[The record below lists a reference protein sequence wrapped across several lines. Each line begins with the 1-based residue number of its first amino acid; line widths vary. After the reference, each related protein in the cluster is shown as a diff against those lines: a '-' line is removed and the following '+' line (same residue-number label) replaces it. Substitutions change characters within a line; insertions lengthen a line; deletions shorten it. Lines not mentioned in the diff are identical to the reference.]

1 MANPHVTLDTAS
13 DGMNQKDATPSHGQP
28 VPGIEE
34 DAGGGH
40 GSAPTAFGFEAPWFI
55 SLAILFII
63 GIILWKRVPQ
73 AIGSA
78 LDKKIAVIR
87 EQLDQAAKLRAEAE
101 ALRGEYEAKTAAADK
116 ERETMLERARHEA
129 EAIVTQARA
138 DTAALLERRARM
150 AEDKIA
156 AAERQAI
163 DEVRA
168 RAAAAAAAAAGR
180 LIAEELDA
188 GASKA
193 MVDKA
198 IADLGRRH

>member
-1 MANPHVTLDTAS
+1 MANPHATLDTAS
-13 DGMNQKDATPSHGQP
+13 DRMNQKDATPSHGEP
-28 VPGIEE
+28 VPGIAE

-40 GSAPTAFGFEAPWFI
+40 GPEPTAFGLDAPAFI

-63 GIILWKRVPQ
+63 AIILWKRVPQ

-116 ERETMLERARHEA
+116 ERETMLERARQEA

-168 RAAAAAAAAAGR
+168 RAVAAAAAAAER
-180 LIAEELDA
+180 LISEELDA
-188 GASKA
+188 SANKA

>member
-1 MANPHVTLDTAS
+1 MANPHAPLDTAS
-13 DGMNQKDATPSHGQP
+13 DRMNQKDATPSHGAP

-40 GSAPTAFGFEAPWFI
+40 GPEPTAFGLDAPAFI

-63 GIILWKRVPQ
+63 AIILWKKVPQ

-129 EAIVTQARA
+129 EAIVAQAKA
-138 DTAALLERRARM
+138 DTSALLERRARM

-168 RAAAAAAAAAGR
+168 RAAAAAAAAAER
-180 LIAEELDA
+180 LISEELDA
-188 GASKA
+188 TANKA
-193 MVDKA
+193 MVDQA

>member
-1 MANPHVTLDTAS
+1 MANPHATLDTAS
-13 DGMNQKDATPSHGQP
+13 ARMNQKDATPSHGQP

-40 GSAPTAFGFEAPWFI
+40 GPEPTAFGLDAPAFI

-63 GIILWKRVPQ
+63 AIILWKRVPQ

-78 LDKKIAVIR
+78 LDKKIATIR

-168 RAAAAAAAAAGR
+168 RAAAAAAAAAER
-180 LIAEELDA
+180 LISEELDA
-188 GASKA
+188 TANKA

>member
-1 MANPHVTLDTAS
+1 MKRLVTIVLALTLAGCNGKANAAATAAKAAAA
-13 DGMNQKDATPSHGQP
+13 NAAAAKY
-28 VPGIEE
+28 I
-34 DAGGGH
+34 GG
-40 GSAPTAFGFEAPWFI
+40 SIT
-55 SLAILFII
+55 
-63 GIILWKRVPQ
+63 VPQ
-73 AIGSA
+73 KLGAA
-78 LDKKIAVIR
+78 
-87 EQLDQAAKLRAEAE
+87 DQYNVWLFGPFVNNSTPDVGVAAKLSAEAE

-129 EAIVTQARA
+129 EAIVAQAKA
-138 DTAALLERRARM
+138 DTAALLERRSRM

-188 GASKA
+188 SANKA

>member
-1 MANPHVTLDTAS
+1 MANPHAALDTAS
-13 DGMNQKDATPSHGQP
+13 DRMNQKDATPSHGES
-28 VPGIEE
+28 VPGIQE
-34 DAGGGH
+34 DAGVGH
-40 GSAPTAFGFEAPWFI
+40 GPAPTAFGFEAPWFI

-168 RAAAAAAAAAGR
+168 RAAAAAAAAAER
-180 LIAEELDA
+180 LISEELDA
-188 GASKA
+188 SANKA

>member
-1 MANPHVTLDTAS
+1 
-13 DGMNQKDATPSHGQP
+13 MNQKDATPSHGAP

-40 GSAPTAFGFEAPWFI
+40 GPEPTAFGLDAPAFI

-63 GIILWKRVPQ
+63 AIILWKRVPQ

-129 EAIVTQARA
+129 EAIVAQAKA
-138 DTAALLERRARM
+138 DTSALLERRARM

-168 RAAAAAAAAAGR
+168 RAAAAAAAAAER
-180 LIAEELDA
+180 LISEELDA
-188 GASKA
+188 TANKA
-193 MVDKA
+193 MVDQA